1 MQHSVSL
8 GNRRKAFG
16 ADVNRDHDPQ
26 RGHERDRM
34 KRHFTRK
41 DRQQPGEPLQATPE
55 PAAPRLLA
63 ATLWVLALVVVLVL
77 IMMWVF

>member
-1 MQHSVSL
+1 
-8 GNRRKAFG
+8 
-16 ADVNRDHDPQ
+16 
-26 RGHERDRM
+26 M